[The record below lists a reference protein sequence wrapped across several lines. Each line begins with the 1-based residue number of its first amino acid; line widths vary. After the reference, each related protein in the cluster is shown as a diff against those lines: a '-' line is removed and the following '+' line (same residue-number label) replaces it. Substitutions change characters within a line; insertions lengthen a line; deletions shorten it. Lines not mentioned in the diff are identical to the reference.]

1 MEHKF
6 LDVEWKADGD
16 GQIEGYGSVFGTLDN
31 GGDIV
36 APGAF
41 SQSLKSGRR
50 VRMLMQHDPDKVIGV
65 WDEMSEDAN
74 GLRVKGRFLTKI
86 TRGSEAYEMVKAGAV
101 DGLSIG
107 YRTIQAEKR
116 DGARVIT
123 QADLWEVSLVTFPM
137 NEQARVNAV
146 KAADM
151 TPRELERLLTQDAG
165 LARSVARKL
174 MAGGYDAI
182 KAMQDAGDGAD
193 ELAELLKARLTL

>member
-6 LDVEWKADGD
+6 LNVEWKADSE
-16 GQIEGYGSVFGTLDN
+16 GQIEGYGSVFDTMDN
-31 GGDIV
+31 GGDVV

-41 SQSLKSGRR
+41 SASLKSGRR

-65 WDEMSEDAN
+65 WHEMAEDAN

-86 TRGSEAYEMVKAGAV
+86 TRGAEAYEMVKEGAV

-107 YRTIQAEKR
+107 YRAIQVEKR

-137 NEQARVNAV
+137 NEQARVDAV

-151 TPRELERLLTQDAG
+151 TPREMERLLTQDAK

-182 KAMQDAGDGAD
+182 KAMQDAGCGAD